1 MVVGFSAETE
11 KLIEN
16 SIQKKDSKNCD
27 WIIGNNISN
36 KTIGFNSDFNSV
48 SIINHKN
55 KIENIEKNSKKYI
68 ANIISKR
75 IIDHFAKKN
84 IHGKSIN

>member
-1 MVVGFSAETE
+1 MM
-11 KLIEN
+11 
-16 SIQKKDSKNCD
+16 IQKKHSKNCD

-36 KTIGFNSDFNSV
+36 KIIGFNSDFNSV